1 MAFNCLPPTIVFQ
14 EVPNEISLCF
24 SITGCQVGCKG
35 CHSTELWNKNFG
47 QPLTNTNFQHWVNK
61 YQGLIS
67 TVLFMGGEWQ
77 KDCLIEKL
85 ILAKKQGLKTCLY
98 TGENDVND
106 EISKHLSYVKIG
118 KWDPNQGGLNTPNTN
133 QKFIDLTSG
142 NTLNHLFIKE
152 GIQHVAA

>member
-1 MAFNCLPPTIVFQ
+1 MTFNSLPPTIVFQ

-35 CHSTELWNKNFG
+35 CHSTELWNKNSG
-47 QPLTNTNFQHWVNK
+47 EPLTNTKFQHWINK
-61 YQGLIS
+61 YQTLIS

-77 KDCLIEKL
+77 KEHLIEKL
-85 ILAKKQGLKTCLY
+85 IWAKQQGLKTCLY
-98 TGENDVND
+98 TGENFVDD

-118 KWDPNQGGLNTPNTN
+118 KWDPSKGGLNNPDTN
-133 QKFIDLTSG
+133 QKFIDLATG
-142 NTLNHLFIKE
+142 NTLNHLFIKK

>member
-1 MAFNCLPPTIVFQ
+1 MTLNCLPPTIVFQ

-47 QPLTNTNFQHWVNK
+47 QALTNTNFQQWINK

-77 KDCLIEKL
+77 KDSLIEKL
-85 ILAKKQGLKTCLY
+85 IIAKNQGLKTCLY
-98 TGENDVND
+98 TGENGVND
-106 EISKHLSYVKIG
+106 EISKHLNYVKIG
-118 KWDPNQGGLNTPNTN
+118 KWDPDKGGLNSPDTN
-133 QKFIDLTSG
+133 QKFIDLTTG
-142 NTLNHLFIKE
+142 NTLNHLFIKK